1 MLGGRGGDDLYIL
14 DLSGRDLFQGLGPGK
29 YTGLSIY
36 VDCESA
42 TPPVR
47 SFKIEVTEEEESP
60 LSIVIRSKI
69 TLVACAL
76 VIIST
81 NSSKRYILIHSSD

>member
-42 TPPVR
+42 TPR
-47 SFKIEVTEEEESP
+47 KVTSPSAFTRMEGVFSRISTAVPPEESRLEEASMIF
-60 LSIVIRSKI
+60 LSS
-69 TLVACAL
+69 L
-76 VIIST
+76 
-81 NSSKRYILIHSSD
+81 